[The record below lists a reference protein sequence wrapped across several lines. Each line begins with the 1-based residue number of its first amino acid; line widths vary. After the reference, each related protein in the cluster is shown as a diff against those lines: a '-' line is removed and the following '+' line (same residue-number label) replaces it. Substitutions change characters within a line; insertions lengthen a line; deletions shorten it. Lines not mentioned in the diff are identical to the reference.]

1 MGNTRLCWQSYAVCN
16 IVCSF
21 HSDFMVGRGDKMYLL
36 KKKRPR
42 REQWIPSVIE
52 TKHEHH
58 FCQASVLA
66 FFTIPKASLT
76 GEGSEKNSAS
86 RLKGQ
91 KKIKQNILNLMN

>member
-1 MGNTRLCWQSYAVCN
+1 MQHCVL
-16 IVCSF
+16 ISF
-21 HSDFMVGRGDKMYLL
+21 GFHGGARRQNVPPQ
-36 KKKRPR
+36 KKRPR